1 MNIGTMGGAFLSQSV
16 TGMLID
22 LVGRSDQGLYRP
34 EGYRLVFAALA
45 GWLLLSL
52 ASTSELSI
60 RIRADMHQRHN
71 EIRTI
76 CSCNLCDAA

>member
-1 MNIGTMGGAFLSQSV
+1 MGGAFLSQSL

-22 LVGRSDQGLYRP
+22 LVGRSEQGVYRP

-52 ASTSELSI
+52 IFYSRAIDPHPSRHASK
-60 RIRADMHQRHN
+60 A
-71 EIRTI
+71 
-76 CSCNLCDAA
+76 